1 MRIKFK
7 IRNRKWKTIHLYT
20 DKKEI
25 IIRLYKFYPFI
36 KIDIYYETI

>member
-1 MRIKFK
+1 MRVKFK
-7 IRNRKWKTIHLYT
+7 IKKWKTTHLYT

-36 KIDIYYETI
+36 KTDSYYETI